1 MHANFT
7 YYVRNLLYRM
17 EEVICQCLTANL
29 YGQGDF
35 YVQFFDQIK
44 QDFVIFFIVEHW
56 IQYIYLADVVVPEQH
71 QLLSESLF
79 GAHRLDCIHATAVPA
94 EGAPV
99 ATAAKNTEC
108 NDRRSEGLQVF
119 PNFAKQDWPVS
130 RRYFAESKAL
140 V

>member
-1 MHANFT
+1 
-7 YYVRNLLYRM
+7 M
-17 EEVICQCLTANL
+17 EEVICQCFTANL

-44 QDFVIFFIVEHW
+44 QDFVIFFIVEQW

-79 GAHRLDCIHATAVPA
+79 GTHRLDCIHATAVPA

-99 ATAAKNTEC
+99 ATVAMGFHS
-108 NDRRSEGLQVF
+108 DSHSLSHRDDSQ
-119 PNFAKQDWPVS
+119 
-130 RRYFAESKAL
+130 
-140 V
+140 